1 MKLLF
6 RALCLFIIVQYS
18 TAQVY
23 MDTSLSTEELVTN
36 VLIGNPNFPSSNY
49 EVITGTRFGS
59 VNGVAAFLTYEMYM
73 PFEEGLVLST
83 GDVMSISGPN
93 TSNLSEGGLNWPGDA
108 DLETIADNLNS
119 NNASSIA
126 FDFVADVSA
135 ISLDFMFASE
145 EYGTF
150 ECSFADRFAFII
162 TDLNTGISE
171 NIALV
176 PNTAI
181 PISVITVR
189 GGGGNTGCEPQNE
202 VYFER
207 YNFVPEDT
215 SISHILP
222 EDAPINFNGQ
232 TKVFVLMKDLVV
244 GNPYHIKIVVADHAD
259 SAYDSALFV
268 RNSSFGAFPT
278 MAQMPSDLVVEDTDD
293 NGVEMFNL
301 RMNETQMLGGI
312 NTTIYSFDFSYHS
325 TLGDAES
332 GVNAIANLEAYQNT
346 NPLETIY
353 VRMANSYTG
362 TAITNEFKI
371 AINADLLST
380 NEFDIAETKLY
391 PNPVVNQLH
400 IESADNQIKTIEIYN
415 IIGQRMFSES
425 YSDLNNTSIDVSQYE
440 SGQYFIK
447 LGTTQGSVVKRF
459 LKQ

>member
-1 MKLLF
+1 MKLLL
-6 RALCLFIIVQYS
+6 RALCFFIVIQYS

-49 EVITGTRFGS
+49 EVITGTQFGS
-59 VNGVAAFLTYEMYM
+59 VNGVAAFQTDEVYM

-83 GDVMSISGPN
+83 GDVMSISGAN
-93 TSNLSEGGLNWPGDA
+93 TSIISAGNTNWLGDV
-108 DLETIADNLNS
+108 DLETITGDSYTL
-119 NNASSIA
+119 NASYIS
-126 FDFVADVSA
+126 FDFIADVDA
-135 ISLDFMFASE
+135 ISLDFMMASE
-145 EYGTF
+145 EYGVF
-150 ECSFADRFAFII
+150 ECAFADRFAFII

-176 PNTAI
+176 PETTT
-181 PISVITVR
+181 PISVVTVR
-189 GGGGNTGCEPQNE
+189 GGGNTTCMPDNE
-202 VYFER
+202 AYFER
-207 YNFVPEDT
+207 YNYVPDNT
-215 SISHILP
+215 SASHILP

-244 GNPYHIKIVVADHAD
+244 GNPYHIKIVVADSGD
-259 SAYDSALFV
+259 SIYDSAIFV

-293 NGVEMFNL
+293 NGTEMFNL

-312 NTTIYSFDFSYHS
+312 NTAVYSFDFSYHS

-332 GVNAIANLEAYQNT
+332 GVNAIANPEAYQNT

-362 TAITNEFKI
+362 TAITNEFKV

-380 NEFDIAETKLY
+380 NEFDITETKLY
-391 PNPVVNQLH
+391 PNPVVNQLY
-400 IESADNQIKTIEIYN
+400 IESVDHQIKVIEVYN
-415 IIGQRMFSES
+415 MIGQRMFSES
-425 YSDLNNTSIDVSQYE
+425 YNNLNNTSIDVSQYE

-447 LGTTQGSVVKRF
+447 LATEQGSVIKHF